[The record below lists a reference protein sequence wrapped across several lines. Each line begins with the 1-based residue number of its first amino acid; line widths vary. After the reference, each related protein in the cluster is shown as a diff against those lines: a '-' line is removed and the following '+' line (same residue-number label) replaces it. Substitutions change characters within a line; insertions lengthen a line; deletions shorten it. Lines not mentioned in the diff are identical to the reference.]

1 MERGGKTNTNEIGES
16 AWEKI
21 KKAERKWMK
30 IKTDYIII
38 HILFWPQVL
47 IEGSQ
52 IDKYI
57 NIFNYELEILLKT
70 TINDTNVP
78 LRPNS

>member
-1 MERGGKTNTNEIGES
+1 MRED
-16 AWEKI
+16 
-21 KKAERKWMK
+21 KKVERKWMK
-30 IKTDYIII
+30 IKRDYIII

-70 TINDTNVP
+70 TINDSNVP